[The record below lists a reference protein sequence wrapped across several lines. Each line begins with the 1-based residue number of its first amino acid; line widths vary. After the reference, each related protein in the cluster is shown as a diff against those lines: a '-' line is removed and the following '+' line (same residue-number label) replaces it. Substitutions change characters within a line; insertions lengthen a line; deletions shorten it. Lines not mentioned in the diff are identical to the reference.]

1 MENHHFSWETYK
13 WPFSIAMLVITR
25 GYLSANQL
33 SAPYSR
39 AIFQIA
45 MSKVSTGLHTLA
57 WVEASPVA
65 IPWRPGEIGC
75 LRREWRIEPA
85 IMEILYYTYIY
96 IYVYIYLYLYY
107 IYMIY

>member
-1 MENHHFSWETYK
+1 
-13 WPFSIAMLVITR
+13 
-25 GYLSANQL
+25 
-33 SAPYSR
+33 
-39 AIFQIA
+39 

-75 LRREWRIEPA
+75 LRREWRIELA